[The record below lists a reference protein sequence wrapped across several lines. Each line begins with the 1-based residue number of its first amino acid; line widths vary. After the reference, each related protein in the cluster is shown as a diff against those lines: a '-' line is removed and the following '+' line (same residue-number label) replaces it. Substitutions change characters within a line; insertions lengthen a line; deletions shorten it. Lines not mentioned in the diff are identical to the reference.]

1 MSFFKKLK
9 KITTKTEATKTGPVK
24 SPISENS
31 NKQKSQEPKKL
42 EIKTTLI
49 ELATKGNESFACL
62 STKESPCLVS
72 AASKNKEWF
81 EAEGQLAIDFF
92 QTEQEFIIQSAIAG
106 VKPEELEIT
115 VEDEMIIIR
124 GIRPK
129 LEPDKETSQN
139 YLIQE
144 CYWGP
149 FSRKIILPEQVDLSR
164 IISTMKQGILTIK
177 IPKASRERKREIK
190 ISSAI

>member
-1 MSFFKKLK
+1 M
-9 KITTKTEATKTGPVK
+9 
-24 SPISENS
+24 
-31 NKQKSQEPKKL
+31 
-42 EIKTTLI
+42 I

-62 STKESPCLVS
+62 STKESPSPVI
-72 AASKNKEWF
+72 AASKNKGWF

-139 YLIQE
+139 YFIQE
-144 CYWGP
+144 CYWGL